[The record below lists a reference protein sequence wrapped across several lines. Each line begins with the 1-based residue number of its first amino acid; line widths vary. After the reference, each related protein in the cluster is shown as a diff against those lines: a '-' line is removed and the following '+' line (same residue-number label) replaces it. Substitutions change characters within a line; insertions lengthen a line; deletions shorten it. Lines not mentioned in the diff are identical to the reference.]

1 MKISKLQSIKSKL
14 IVISLLILTVP
25 LLSLGMISYNKSKE
39 SLDDLGAKNLENSV
53 KMVIEMI
60 DVLNKE
66 VKKGNL
72 PLEKAQEQIKVT
84 ILGEMNDDGSRPVHN
99 KIGEYGYMFVLDDK
113 GNQIAHPQLEGKNS
127 WDSTDPHGVKST
139 QELIKKANEGGGL
152 TYFEWPLPNNEN
164 KIEPKVTYSEK
175 DPNWGWTINAGTYMI
190 DFNKPVQDIFSI
202 LLIIIGFTLLIG
214 IFIIWVFA
222 NNISKPI
229 RLVTKQMEYLADGD
243 LSKEIVRIK
252 KRDETGQLA
261 SAINYM
267 QENLR
272 AIISNLSEATVS
284 ISKQSEELMQSAS
297 EVKEGSLQIASTMQE
312 LASGTETQATSVS
325 DLSSAMQIFSIDIEE
340 ANTNG
345 KHIQE
350 SSNEVI
356 TITKEGSQLMNSS
369 KDQMIKIDQIVQ
381 DAVQKVQGLDIHSQ
395 QISKLVGVIRE
406 IADQTNLLALNAAI
420 EAARAGEHGNGFAVV
435 ADEVK
440 KLAEQVSESVKDIT
454 SIVTNIQH
462 ESSVVVNSL
471 QSGYTEVRNG
481 TNQIEATEEKFQG
494 IEKAVMDMAT
504 NITAVSEKLANIF
517 VRSQEMNTSIEE
529 IAAISEESA
538 AGIEQTSASSQ
549 QTSASMEEVAD
560 SSNNLAE
567 LAENLNALVY
577 QFKLPERNYEKIT
590 TINNE

>member
-1 MKISKLQSIKSKL
+1 MKTSKLHSIKSKL
-14 IVISLLILTVP
+14 IVISFLILTVP
-25 LLSLGMISYNKSKE
+25 LISLGIISYNKSKE
-39 SLDDLGAKNLENSV
+39 SLDELGTANLENSV

-72 PLEKAQEQIKVT
+72 PLEKAHEQVKVT
-84 ILGEMNDDGSRPVHN
+84 ILGEMNADGSRPVNN
-99 KIGEYGYMFVLDDK
+99 KIGEYGYIFVLDDK

-127 WDSTDPHGVKST
+127 WDSTDPNGVKST

-152 TYFEWPLPNNEN
+152 TYFEWPLPNNKS

-175 DPNWGWTINAGTYMI
+175 DPNWGWTINAGTYLI
-190 DFNKPVQDIFSI
+190 DFNKPAQEIFNI
-202 LLIIIGFTLLIG
+202 ILIIIGCTLVIG
-214 IFIIWVFA
+214 ILVIWGFA

-229 RLVTKQMEYLADGD
+229 QLVTKQMNDLAEGD
-243 LSKEIVRIK
+243 LSKEIVLIK

-267 QENLR
+267 QENLTG
-272 AIISNLSEATVS
+272 IISNVSEATES

-297 EVKEGSLQIASTMQE
+297 EVQEGSIQIASTMQE
-312 LASGTETQATSVS
+312 LASGTETQANNVS
-325 DLSSAMQIFSIDIEE
+325 DLSSAMHTFSKDIEE

-345 KHIQE
+345 KQIQE
-350 SSNEVI
+350 SSSEVI
-356 TITKEGSQLMNSS
+356 MITKEGSQLMNSS

-381 DAVQKVQGLDIHSQ
+381 DAVQKVQGLDVHSQ
-395 QISKLVGVIRE
+395 QISKLVGVIKD

-420 EAARAGEHGNGFAVV
+420 EAARAGEHGKGFAVV

-440 KLAEQVSESVKDIT
+440 KLAEQVSESVQDIT
-454 SIVTNIQH
+454 SIVTNIQS
-462 ESSVVVNSL
+462 ESSVVVKSL
-471 QSGYTEVRNG
+471 QSGYTEVKNG
-481 TNQIEATEEKFQG
+481 TNQIEATEEKFQD
-494 IEKAVMDMAT
+494 IEKAVMEMVN
-504 NITAVSEKLANIF
+504 NIKSVSEKLASISIK
-517 VRSQEMNTSIEE
+517 SQEMNTSIED

-560 SSNNLAE
+560 SSTNLAD
-567 LAENLNALVY
+567 LAEDLTRIIR
-577 QFKLPERNYEKIT
+577 QFKLPKMQKKDHHLD
-590 TINNE
+590 